1 MQKRLLLI
9 AMTIIS
15 CQAFS
20 QKDTSKIEIKVEDAR
35 RAFKELIEKDYLE
48 NQVVNLEIQINTQKE
63 LLQNKEFE
71 TDNLNSQIEAL
82 ESLSKSKDLR
92 INNYETIIKN
102 NEKEISRKKL
112 GNTFWKITTVLSLI
126 FSGYLAVK

>member
-1 MQKRLLLI
+1 MQKRILLI

-20 QKDTSKIEIKVEDAR
+20 QKDTTKIEVSTENAR

-48 NQVVNLEIQINTQKE
+48 KQVLNLEIQINTQNE
-63 LLQNKEFE
+63 LIQNKEYE
-71 TDNLNSQIEAL
+71 TDNLSSQIEAFK
-82 ESLSKSKDLR
+82 SLSKSKDLR

-102 NEKEISRKKL
+102 NEKEIRRNKL

>member
-1 MQKRLLLI
+1 
-9 AMTIIS
+9 MTIIS

-20 QKDTSKIEIKVEDAR
+20 QKDTTKIEISTENAR

-48 NQVVNLEIQINTQKE
+48 KQVINLEIQLNTQNE

-71 TDNLNSQIEAL
+71 TDNLNSQIEAF
-82 ESLSKSKDLR
+82 ESLVKFKDTRL
-92 INNYETIIKN
+92 NNYETIIEN
-102 NEKEISRKKL
+102 NEKEIRQKKL